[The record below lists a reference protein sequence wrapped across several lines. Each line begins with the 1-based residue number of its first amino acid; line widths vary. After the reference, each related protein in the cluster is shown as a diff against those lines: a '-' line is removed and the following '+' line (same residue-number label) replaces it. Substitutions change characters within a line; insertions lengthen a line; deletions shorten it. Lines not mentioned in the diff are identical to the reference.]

1 VSISAIDLVGRETE
15 GAAVLAGLGS
25 GVAGARAVLLV
36 GAAGIG
42 KTAVWDWAAQQYR
55 AAGGRILLSRATAA
69 EARLPWVGL
78 TDLLRSVPDPIV
90 DSLPGPQGRAL
101 RTVALQSN
109 DGAADERIVGTA
121 FLTVLHRMA
130 QASPVLLAIDDVPD
144 FDPAS
149 WRALLFALRRLDH
162 SDVLDHGD
170 VRFLG
175 TVRESRRYEA
185 GGLLGQNLPPD
196 HWREIRLGPLS
207 VTALFE
213 LLRSRIGAS
222 LPRPLLVRIHE
233 TAGGNPLYALE
244 LARALE
250 RLDSQPQAGVPL
262 PVPGGLVALV
272 EARIRGLR
280 DDVRELAAA
289 TAATWRFTG
298 ADVNRDALDVAVRSG
313 LVVVDTGD
321 DGVGVIRAA
330 HPLLCAVAYNGL
342 DPESR
347 RVLHQRL
354 AASTEDPAEHARHL
368 ALASAGPQT
377 HVAAALDA
385 GTAAALAAGDPD
397 VGVELARLALDHTVT
412 AADRPPR
419 LDRLADAQFRAGDSV
434 GALAT
439 QAAAIRLTPDLPQ
452 RARRRIRLA
461 EFATEGTGWAAEAEV
476 RTAITEAADDPTVL
490 AEAMLTLAALTD
502 DIRVSD
508 ASAAHAVELLERLD
522 QPDPQILSGAL
533 AQAAGAR
540 FRAGRGL
547 DHDMFGRAIAIE
559 RGHDYRR
566 LSDRADA
573 NYAALLKYAD
583 ELDTSETMLNA
594 LLDEARA
601 TGDLTSIAYSI
612 SHLVSIALWRGQI
625 APGRTYADEHLA
637 LATQGDLTGQKAQA
651 QYNVGLAMAYQGLL
665 DEADGVFVALRD
677 APSTTAWL
685 RHRAHGGL
693 GFAALS
699 RGNAEAAV
707 SHLDQW
713 YEALTAMHFE
723 EPGYSRSHLDYLC
736 ALIAVGRAGDAAR
749 VLDLLTVQAERSGG
763 KWAATVARTGQALI
777 HAQAG
782 RLADAQA
789 SIDQALTRYR
799 DSPLR
804 FDRARTLLIAGQIS
818 RRAKAKTAAHS
829 LLGEAR
835 REFGSFG
842 ATAWETLAAAELTRV
857 NVRPRAPAEL
867 TETERRVAELV
878 AAGLTNQETAARAFL
893 AVKTVEAVLSRVYR
907 KLGIRSRAE
916 LAARMHAAG

>member
-1 VSISAIDLVGRETE
+1 MPALDLVGREAE

-25 GVAGARAVLLV
+25 GAAGTRAVLLV
-36 GAAGIG
+36 GDAGIG

-55 AAGGRILLSRATAA
+55 AAGGQILLSRATAA

-78 TDLLRSVPDPIV
+78 TDLLRSVPDPVV

-101 RTVALQSN
+101 RAVALKSG
-109 DGAADERIVGTA
+109 DGGAADERIVGTA
-121 FLTVLHRMA
+121 FLTALHRMA
-130 QASPVLLAIDDVPD
+130 EASPVLLAIDDVPE

-149 WRALLFALRRLDH
+149 WRALLFTLRRLDH
-162 SDVLDHGD
+162 RD

-175 TVRESRRYEA
+175 TVRDSRGYGA
-185 GGLLGQNLPPD
+185 GGLLGQSLPPD

-207 VTALFE
+207 VAALFE
-213 LLRSRIGAS
+213 LLRSRIGAR

-250 RLDSQPQAGVPL
+250 RLDRQPQAGVPL

-272 EARIRGLR
+272 EARIRSLR

-298 ADVNRDALDVAVRSG
+298 TGVNRDALDVAVRSG

-330 HPLLCAVAYNGL
+330 HPLLCAAAYNGL
-342 DPESR
+342 DAESR
-347 RVLHQRL
+347 RVLHRRL
-354 AASTEDPAEHARHL
+354 AASTEDPVEHARHL
-368 ALASAGPQT
+368 ALASPGPQA
-377 HVAAALDA
+377 HVAVALDA
-385 GTAAALAAGDPD
+385 GATAALAAGVPD
-397 VGVELARLALDHTVT
+397 IGVELARLALEHTLT

-419 LDRLADAQFRAGDSV
+419 LDRLADAQFRAGDSA

-439 QAAAIRLTPDLPQ
+439 QAAAVRLTLDPPQ

-476 RTAITEAADDPTVL
+476 RTAIAEAAGDPTVL
-490 AEAMLTLAALTD
+490 AEAMLTLAAVTD
-502 DIRVSD
+502 DISVSD
-508 ASAAHAVELLERLD
+508 ASAAQAVELLEGLD

-540 FRAGRGL
+540 YRAGRGL
-547 DHDMFGRAIAIE
+547 DHDMFARAIAIE

-601 TGDLTSIAYSI
+601 TGDLTSITYSI
-612 SHLVSIALWRGQI
+612 AHLVSIALWRGQI
-625 APGRTYADEHLA
+625 AQGRVYAEEHLT

-651 QYNVGLAMAYQGLL
+651 QYNVGLAMAYQGLV
-665 DEADGVFVALRD
+665 DEADGVLIALRD
-677 APSTTAWL
+677 APSTSGWL
-685 RHRAHGGL
+685 RHRAHGAL
-693 GFAALS
+693 GFTALS
-699 RGNAEAAV
+699 RGDAEAAM
-707 SHLDQW
+707 SHLDRW
-713 YEALTAMHFE
+713 YAALTAMHFE

-736 ALIAVGRAGDAAR
+736 ALVAVGRSCDAAR
-749 VLDLLTVQAERSGG
+749 VLDVLTIQARRSGG
-763 KWAATVARTGQALI
+763 GWAAAVARTGQALI

-782 RLADAQA
+782 RLADAQM
-789 SIDQALTRYR
+789 SIDQALTWYR

-804 FDRARTLLIAGQIS
+804 FDLARTSLIAGQIN
-818 RRAKAKTAAHS
+818 RRAKAKTAAHR
-829 LLGEAR
+829 LLDGAR

-842 ATAWETLAAAELTRV
+842 AAAWEALAAAELTRV

-878 AAGLTNQETAARAFL
+878 AGGLTNQEAAAQAFL
-893 AVKTVEAVLSRVYR
+893 AVKTVEAVLGRVYR
-907 KLGIRSRAE
+907 KLGVRSRTE
-916 LAARMHAAG
+916 LVGRMRASG

>member
-1 VSISAIDLVGRETE
+1 MPTVDLVGREAE

-25 GVAGARAVLLV
+25 GAAGARAVLLV
-36 GAAGIG
+36 GDPGIG
-42 KTAVWDWAAQQYR
+42 KTAVWDWATQQYR
-55 AAGGRILLSRATAA
+55 AAGGQILLSRATAA

-109 DGAADERIVGTA
+109 AGGHADERIVGTA
-121 FLTVLHRMA
+121 FLTALHRMA
-130 QASPVLLAIDDVPD
+130 EASPVLLAIDDVPD

-162 SDVLDHGD
+162 SDV
-170 VRFLG
+170 RFLG
-175 TVRESRRYEA
+175 TVRESRGYEA
-185 GGLLGQNLPPD
+185 GGLLGQNLAPG

-207 VTALFE
+207 VAALFE
-213 LLRSRIGAS
+213 LLRSRIGARLS
-222 LPRPLLVRIHE
+222 RPLLVRIHE

-262 PVPGGLVALV
+262 PVPSGLVALV
-272 EARIRGLR
+272 EARIRSLR

-330 HPLLCAVAYNGL
+330 HPLLCAAAYNGL
-342 DPESR
+342 DAESR

-354 AASTEDPAEHARHL
+354 ATSTADPVEHARHL
-368 ALASAGPQT
+368 ALASPGPQP
-377 HVAAALDA
+377 HVAVALDA
-385 GTAAALAAGDPD
+385 GTAAALAAGVPD
-397 VGVELARLALDHTVT
+397 VGVELARLALEHTVI

-419 LDRLADAQFRAGDSV
+419 LDRLADAQFRAGDSA

-439 QAAAIRLTPDLPQ
+439 QATAIRLTTDLPQ

-461 EFATEGTGWAAEAEV
+461 EFATEGTGWAAAEAEV
-476 RTAITEAADDPTVL
+476 RTAIAEAVGDPTVL
-490 AEAMLTLAALTD
+490 AEAMLTLAAVTD
-502 DIRVSD
+502 DISLSD
-508 ASAAHAVELLERLD
+508 ASAAQAVELLEGLD

-547 DHDMFGRAIAIE
+547 DHDMFARAIAIE

-612 SHLVSIALWRGQI
+612 AHLVSIALWRGQI
-625 APGRTYADEHLA
+625 AQGRAYADEHLT

-651 QYNVGLAMAYQGLL
+651 HYNVGLAMVYQGLP
-665 DEADGVFVALRD
+665 DEADGVLIALRD
-677 APSTTAWL
+677 DPSTTGWL
-685 RHRAHGGL
+685 QHRAHGAL

-713 YEALTAMHFE
+713 YAALTAMHFE

-736 ALIAVGRAGDAAR
+736 ALAAVGRADDAAR
-749 VLDLLTVQAERSGG
+749 VLDVLTVQARRSGG
-763 KWAATVARTGQALI
+763 KWAATVARTGHALI

-782 RLADAQA
+782 RLADAQV
-789 SIDQALTRYR
+789 SINQALTWYR

-804 FDRARTLLIAGQIS
+804 FDRARTLLIAGQIN
-818 RRAKAKTAAHS
+818 RRAKAKTAAHG
-829 LLGEAR
+829 LLDEAR

-878 AAGLTNQETAARAFL
+878 AAGLTNRETAARAFL
-893 AVKTVEAVLSRVYR
+893 AEKTVEAVLGRVYR
-907 KLGIRSRAE
+907 KLGIRSRAA